1 MTNGNPS
8 AGSGTNN
15 GSDRLDLLTDQI
27 GRLTEQI
34 AQSNITIVNGFAETR
49 ANIEKLGEK
58 IDSGFSE
65 LKAIAQSQQQD
76 INRLVEVTDK
86 LVDTTARQEQDIN
99 RLVEVT
105 DRQAKMVDRQAQTVD
120 CLALMLEKLMSD
132 SR

>member
-1 MTNGNPS
+1 MTNG
-8 AGSGTNN
+8 NN

-34 AQSNITIVNGFAETR
+34 AHSNIAIANGFAETR

-65 LKAIAQSQQQD
+65 LKAISQAQQ
-76 INRLVEVTDK
+76 
-86 LVDTTARQEQDIN
+86 QDIN

-105 DRQAKMVDRQAQTVD
+105 DRQAKTVDKLVEVTDRQAKILDRLLGDRVQNN
-120 CLALMLEKLMSD
+120 
-132 SR
+132 